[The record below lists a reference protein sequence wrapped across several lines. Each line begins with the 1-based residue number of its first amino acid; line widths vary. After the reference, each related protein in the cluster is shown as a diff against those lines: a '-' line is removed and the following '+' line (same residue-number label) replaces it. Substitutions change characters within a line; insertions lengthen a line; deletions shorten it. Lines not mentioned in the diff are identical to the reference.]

1 MLYHLSFA
9 LSLSST
15 EASLNPPT
23 AADCLDSAAAAAVA
37 AAAVVVV
44 VSGEDCSVVSNPGT
58 LDCCVSESGDSIS
71 AGSSSSVRPPQFVK
85 LRLIIIIT
93 TTTITG
99 KGKAKCVLTML
110 AMDGHGDG
118 ERVAPL

>member
-15 EASLNPPT
+15 EASLNLST
-23 AADCLDSAAAAAVA
+23 EADCLDSAAAAAVA

-44 VSGEDCSVVSNPGT
+44 VSGEDCSVVSNPGAPWIV
-58 LDCCVSESGDSIS
+58 VSAR
-71 AGSSSSVRPPQFVK
+71 AGTAFQLGAARPSFRPPQFVK

-93 TTTITG
+93 TITG
-99 KGKAKCVLTML
+99 KGKAKCVC
-110 AMDGHGDG
+110 
-118 ERVAPL
+118 